1 MRMGEALRIA
11 HARGKAGGLSFLA
24 LCCALCSAT
33 CGTAQ
38 AQSGANDTRLRLD
51 QELQTR
57 NAARDARAAAAAEA
71 TEARSDTISIDGQT
85 YTVQPTVNDM
95 GKALYIAVTRRQWG
109 DVRRF
114 LAAYQRLRG
123 YDPMLE
129 LYARGALYRT
139 TGHMAQAEAAYRALM
154 ALQGDFLPG
163 QLELARVLFESRQD
177 RAARAAFMQA
187 RALIPGTDDKAA
199 GLRRTVDSFLHALD
213 QRSGWHGSFA
223 IGASR
228 GTNINQSSGS
238 YTCLLAIETAC
249 LVDRKLPDPITAPGI
264 NFEGTLSRRWALPGH
279 GGLLAR
285 ALTYGDI
292 YPGYHSYDQSAVS
305 LQLGY
310 DRRGATSGW
319 TLSPGTDLGFLG
331 GRLLYATWG
340 LRAEGFAQITGHT
353 AIRLEVTGRHFDYP
367 SALYADYS
375 GNQGEAYLTLWQSL
389 SPRWTLFGGAEIL
402 VKGAAL
408 PVNAYGQMGL
418 RAGAAGSLGS
428 IATVSA
434 VAARRWRDYRAYSD
448 LLEGKR
454 HDTEDTLTATL
465 RLTRWKLAGLAPEL
479 YLQASRVR
487 SSIDWLYS
495 YRKTT
500 MALRLTHAF

>member
-1 MRMGEALRIA
+1 
-11 HARGKAGGLSFLA
+11 
-24 LCCALCSAT
+24 
-33 CGTAQ
+33 
-38 AQSGANDTRLRLD
+38 
-51 QELQTR
+51 
-57 NAARDARAAAAAEA
+57 
-71 TEARSDTISIDGQT
+71 
-85 YTVQPTVNDM
+85 
-95 GKALYIAVTRRQWG
+95 
-109 DVRRF
+109 
-114 LAAYQRLRG
+114 
-123 YDPMLE
+123 
-129 LYARGALYRT
+129 
-139 TGHMAQAEAAYRALM
+139 
-154 ALQGDFLPG
+154 
-163 QLELARVLFESRQD
+163 VLFESRQD
-177 RAARAAFMQA
+177 RAARAAFIQA
-187 RALIPGTDDKAA
+187 RALIPEGNDKAA

-389 SPRWTLFGGAEIL
+389 SPRWTLFGGPKSWSGRGLAGQCL
-402 VKGAAL
+402 CPDGAA
-408 PVNAYGQMGL
+408 
-418 RAGAAGSLGS
+418 RGS
-428 IATVSA
+428 
-434 VAARRWRDYRAYSD
+434 RRV
-448 LLEGKR
+448 
-454 HDTEDTLTATL
+454 
-465 RLTRWKLAGLAPEL
+465 AGLHRHGQRRRGAPL
-479 YLQASRVR
+479 ARLSRVQRPAGGQAPRYGRHADRHLAADAMETGR
-487 SSIDWLYS
+487 SGPRTLSSGQPRAQLDRL
-495 YRKTT
+495 
-500 MALRLTHAF
+500 ALLLSENHHGIAVDPCFLKRVPT